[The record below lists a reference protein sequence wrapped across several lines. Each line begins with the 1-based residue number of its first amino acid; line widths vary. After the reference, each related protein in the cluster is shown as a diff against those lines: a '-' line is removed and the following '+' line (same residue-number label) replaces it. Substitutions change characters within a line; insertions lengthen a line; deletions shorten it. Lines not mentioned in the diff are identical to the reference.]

1 MTLELVFGVASWRTD
16 YLDVDLE
23 ATHGACLA
31 ECGKL
36 WEAQEGACVFIA

>member
-1 MTLELVFGVASWRTD
+1 LEV
-16 YLDVDLE
+16 
-23 ATHGACLA
+23 THGACVV